1 MRGQKQLTPTPHF
14 LQLTW
19 RDDGRPSVGTALSS
33 LQPVEL
39 LATLMFPSV
48 KEQDS
53 LEKLSQ
59 AMNRP
64 TVARTATTQDLVR
77 ASGALSDLMAIEMR
91 NGARG
96 FAAAMPDGSI
106 RIYLH
111 ASGIP
116 ANAQVPLTNKMSEI
130 SRERGIPISM
140 IGISRNDMEF
150 LDGASDRVAT
160 QCLFSNIAALLVPM
174 REEGKGTEAGV
185 REALRRNNSQ

>member
-1 MRGQKQLTPTPHF
+1 
-14 LQLTW
+14 
-19 RDDGRPSVGTALSS
+19 
-33 LQPVEL
+33 
-39 LATLMFPSV
+39 
-48 KEQDS
+48 
-53 LEKLSQ
+53 
-59 AMNRP
+59 
-64 TVARTATTQDLVR
+64 
-77 ASGALSDLMAIEMR
+77 
-91 NGARG
+91 
-96 FAAAMPDGSI
+96 MPDGSI

-116 ANAQVPLTNKMSEI
+116 ANAPVPLTNKMSEI
-130 SRERGIPISM
+130 SRERSIPISM